1 MIVTKIAEKD
11 AETRIP
17 QKEGIAVES
26 SLSVKGQLGVIA
38 KRDYKKGEVVFTVEG
53 PILSKPTKY
62 SFAVGLNQHIEPQRA
77 DGVSDF
83 GHYLNHSCDPNVIV
97 RPIYNEGVPRIDVIA
112 RHNIPS
118 GKELAFDY
126 ASLEYDVT
134 IANAPCQCD
143 TDKCRGVI
151 HGFKDMPDEVKKR
164 YKEEGI
170 IADYLLDLTRH
181 T

>member
-1 MIVTKIAEKD
+1 MTVTKIAQEGVQ
-11 AETRIP
+11 TRLP
-17 QKEGIAVES
+17 KKEGVAVEG

-38 KRDYKKGEVVFTVEG
+38 KRNYKKGEVIFTVEG
-53 PILSKPTKY
+53 PVLSTPTKY
-62 SFAVGLNQHIEPQRA
+62 SFATGLYKHIEPQRA
-77 DGVSDF
+77 DGISDF

-97 RPIYNEGVPRIDVIA
+97 RPIYNEGFPRIDVIA
-112 RHNIPS
+112 RHDISS

-134 IANAPCQCD
+134 IANSPCQCG

-151 HGFKDMPDEVKKR
+151 YGFKDMPDEVRGR

-181 T
+181 Q